1 MSYVRETYVV
11 FVLILNFNYCLYT
24 AGHQNLTDLNYFID
38 MQSVKVTKTRK
49 SMRG

>member
-1 MSYVRETYVV
+1 MSYVRGTYVV

-38 MQSVKVTKTRK
+38 IQSVKVTKKRN